1 MYISK
6 DGKIQD
12 QEHLVA
18 SFIISLFLLPVNHLK
33 LERNLAHLEF
43 DGTPLWIFLSKNVR
57 LALKIRKSIDN
68 KIKLAIIIPVAVRS
82 LERSRNLSPRSYSRS
97 SKVFCKRHKWRTNRW
112 EIFIQFVFT
121 EEISPRARRRDEPY
135 PKPLAK
141 TEKKVSIT
149 FFWLICSSG
158 CESGSGQQ
166 ILRGLNHHFSLNLF
180 DDDTELFGKM

>member
-1 MYISK
+1 MYINK
-6 DGKIQD
+6 DGELQD

-43 DGTPLWIFLSKNVR
+43 DGTLLWIFLSKNVR

-68 KIKLAIIIPVAVRS
+68 KIKLAIIISVVVRS

-112 EIFIQFVFT
+112 EIFHRRNFST
-121 EEISPRARRRDEPY
+121 CTSKRWTLPKAISKNR
-135 PKPLAK
+135 
-141 TEKKVSIT
+141 KK
-149 FFWLICSSG
+149 G
-158 CESGSGQQ
+158 K
-166 ILRGLNHHFSLNLF
+166 HYFSLVNLF
-180 DDDTELFGKM
+180 IRLWIRFRPANFARVESPLFAESLWRRYWVIW